1 MEFAWNLDLDPHNFW
16 RRWHVAGM
24 EPIAGLGAGAG
35 SGSAMD
41 QSLPEDT
48 VSETV
53 GRSLAAPRHHAD
65 QREFQSLGGD
75 AFGSSAYLLFFAQL
89 SAGFSKLGGRD
100 VCWRGSRRALV
111 VGCRANFFFFVSF
124 WHRCGCVYCGVLS
137 SFFAQKWLTRPWP

>member
-1 MEFAWNLDLDPHNFW
+1 MEFAWNLDLDPHSFW

-24 EPIAGLGAGAG
+24 KPIAGLGAGAG
-35 SGSAMD
+35 SGSATD

-75 AFGSSAYLLFFAQL
+75 AFGSGTYLLFFC
-89 SAGFSKLGGRD
+89 STF
-100 VCWRGSRRALV
+100 CW
-111 VGCRANFFFFVSF
+111 F
-124 WHRCGCVYCGVLS
+124 
-137 SFFAQKWLTRPWP
+137 Q